1 MKKFTL
7 FLFVVLLG
15 AGGYVYWNYFNVY
28 SDGNREGVMMKVSR
42 KGNVFKTFEAEVM
55 QPGFRSGAGSLTSN
69 TFKFSATDEAVS
81 KQLEELT
88 GKTVKVHYLQYRNAL
103 PWRGEDYGI
112 QNAEQG
118 QYVVDKVLE
127 VPAALAPATPQ
138 PIPVPMPAPAQPAS
152 AK

>member
-81 KQLEELT
+81 KQ
-88 GKTVKVHYLQYRNAL
+88 
-103 PWRGEDYGI
+103 YGP
-112 QNAEQG
+112 
-118 QYVVDKVLE
+118 V
-127 VPAALAPATPQ
+127 ATPHVFIFDAMRKLRFTGRIDDSERVDLSLLNCQ
-138 PIPVPMPAPAQPAS
+138 PSIRDATKSVVA
-152 AK
+152 AKR

>member
-1 MKKFTL
+1 
-7 FLFVVLLG
+7 
-15 AGGYVYWNYFNVY
+15 
-28 SDGNREGVMMKVSR
+28 
-42 KGNVFKTFEAEVM
+42 M

-127 VPAALAPATPQ
+127 VPAALAPVRQRIVSPSDQTERGSRSPR
-138 PIPVPMPAPAQPAS
+138 AS
-152 AK
+152 ALRKVPLDTLAQAVSSILPGPPGLQWAGEKSRSGSCLRPD